1 MMLSQIKRCHQPK
14 AGGAGGS
21 GMHGIPDREQLHRA
35 EIMPM
40 PQSVPSCRGGGA
52 AAATVV
58 GPEIDMIRARVT
70 ELKAHLGGLQSEIRE
85 YNQQMEHKVG
95 LLMHVLTQ
103 DAGSN
108 NGAARIHSS
117 SHDSLRLGSSSAAPH
132 STDPYASSQTLSS
145 LSSRF
150 PTGNLG
156 SEYHSRREAL
166 LSSLGQQQP
175 THGGLSR
182 GALGLGGLGGGLGSS
197 GLGGALG
204 GALGGGGLGS
214 GLGGGLGGGC
224 GAGLGGAGMGA
235 GGLGGSRTPWG
246 FGSWAAAQKGLLGGA
261 EHDVAG
267 LQHLLEAA
275 QRQQHQEGGQ
285 DGSSGDKEGGKRH
298 KMV

>member
-1 MMLSQIKRCHQPK
+1 
-14 AGGAGGS
+14 
-21 GMHGIPDREQLHRA
+21 
-35 EIMPM
+35 
-40 PQSVPSCRGGGA
+40 
-52 AAATVV
+52 
-58 GPEIDMIRARVT
+58 
-70 ELKAHLGGLQSEIRE
+70 
-85 YNQQMEHKVG
+85 MEHKVG

-108 NGAARIHSS
+108 NGAARLSSGSRESREIGSRSDGAPSAAPHSSACSMQAPPGIHSS

-145 LSSRF
+145 LSGRF

>member
-1 MMLSQIKRCHQPK
+1 
-14 AGGAGGS
+14 
-21 GMHGIPDREQLHRA
+21 
-35 EIMPM
+35 
-40 PQSVPSCRGGGA
+40 
-52 AAATVV
+52 
-58 GPEIDMIRARVT
+58 
-70 ELKAHLGGLQSEIRE
+70 
-85 YNQQMEHKVG
+85 MEHKVG

-108 NGAARIHSS
+108 NGVSRLSSASRADGAPSAATHSSACSMHGPPGMHSS

-132 STDPYASSQTLSS
+132 STDPFASSQTLSS
-145 LSSRF
+145 LSGRF
-150 PTGNLG
+150 PTGNSGSAGASGNLG

-224 GAGLGGAGMGA
+224 CAGLGGAGMGA
-235 GGLGGSRTPWG
+235 CGLGGSRTPWG